1 MNDDFICHVVRGR
14 EIVDIVKSV
23 EMDRPT
29 IDAYV
34 LREAQKEPKVS
45 CQKYKVHLQ
54 RRIQNIQDFVVH
66 FSVFFFFLSLN

>member
-34 LREAQKEPKVS
+34 LRET
-45 CQKYKVHLQ
+45 
-54 RRIQNIQDFVVH
+54 
-66 FSVFFFFLSLN
+66 